1 MHMHIIYTTS
11 HAYYSREYLWYY
23 DILVVVVLN
32 ELVYMLLESSYAYA
46 YIYLLSLMYYYS
58 RVVATSS

>member
-11 HAYYSREYLWYY
+11 AYESCILLEYLWYY
-23 DILVVVVLN
+23 DILGVVVVLN

-46 YIYLLSLMYYYS
+46 YIYLLSLMYY
-58 RVVATSS
+58 

>member
-23 DILVVVVLN
+23 DILLVVVVLN
-32 ELVYMLLESSYAYA
+32 ELVYMLLKSSYAYA

-58 RVVATSS
+58 LE